1 MTTTRTASFRGGPP
15 TTTRT
20 ASVFGEPMTTTP
32 TAPLPARHAGEP
44 LPLTRTT
51 HTRTAPPEGRG

>member
-1 MTTTRTASFRGGPP
+1 MTTTRTASFRGGPI
-15 TTTRT
+15 
-20 ASVFGEPMTTTP
+20 STTP